1 MEPREIRLHGHRLR
15 YRVAGRGPLLLLIH
29 GIAGRSA
36 TWEDV
41 APALARRFTV
51 LAPDLPGHGA
61 SAKPRGD
68 YSIGAH
74 ANTLRDLAGALGF
87 ERGSVV
93 GHSLGGGI
101 AMQFAYQFP
110 ERCERLV
117 LVSSGGLGREVHA
130 LLRSAT
136 LPGAELVLPL
146 LFNEGTR
153 RSVDSV
159 TRWVGRLGLRPAGD
173 LDELR
178 QAFASLR
185 EPAARRAFLST
196 ARSVIDARGQRVDAT
211 NRLYLAGD
219 LPTLIVWGERDALIP
234 VRHAHAAHQRIPG
247 SRLAVFP
254 GAGHFP
260 HRSHPERFA
269 DVLLDFLETTRPARL
284 SESRL
289 RERLLED
296 AEPAGAARPRPFEP
310 APPPN
315 AA

>member
-15 YRVAGRGPLLLLIH
+15 YRVGGRGPLLLLVH

-41 APALARRFTV
+41 APALGQRFTV
-51 LAPDLPGHGA
+51 LAPDLPGHGE

-68 YSIGAH
+68 YSIGAY

-117 LVSSGGLGREVHA
+117 LVSSGGLGREVHP

-136 LPGAELVLPL
+136 LPGAEVVLPL

-159 TRWVGRLGLRPAGD
+159 TRWIGRLGLRPAAD
-173 LDELR
+173 LEELR

-185 EPAARRAFLST
+185 DPATRRAFLAT
-196 ARSVIDARGQRVDAT
+196 ARSVIDAGGQRVDAT
-211 NRLYLAGD
+211 NRLYLAGE
-219 LPTLIVWGERDALIP
+219 LPTLIVWGARDPLIP
-234 VRHAHAAHQRIPG
+234 VHHAREAHRRIPG
-247 SRLAVFP
+247 SRLAIFP

-260 HRSHPERFA
+260 HRSHAGRFA
-269 DVLLDFLETTRPARL
+269 EVVLDFLKTTPAARM
-284 SESRL
+284 SEARL
-289 RERLLED
+289 RERLLEG
-296 AEPAGAARPRPFEP
+296 EPHAGAASEALFQSVHP
-310 APPPN
+310 A
-315 AA
+315 